1 MTKKLLSILLAVLM
15 VMTYVTPAMA
25 LPLDMNPLEDVVEG
39 GKVTAPVE
47 EPAEPHAPGGLDKS
61 KTITIK
67 APVCACGSDA
77 CDVAV

>member
-39 GKVTAPVE
+39 AEAAEPVDKVE
-47 EPAEPHAPGGLDKS
+47 EPIDEVDAIAPGADIQAKPS
-61 KTITIK
+61 KRGTENENS
-67 APVCACGSDA
+67 G
-77 CDVAV
+77 

>member
-47 EPAEPHAPGGLDKS
+47 EPA
-61 KTITIK
+61 
-67 APVCACGSDA
+67 
-77 CDVAV
+77 